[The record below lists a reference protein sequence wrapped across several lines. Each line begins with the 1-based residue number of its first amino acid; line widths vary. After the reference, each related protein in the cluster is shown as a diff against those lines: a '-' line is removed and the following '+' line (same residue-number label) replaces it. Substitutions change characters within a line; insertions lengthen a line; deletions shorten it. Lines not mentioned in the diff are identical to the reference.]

1 MKESYFC
8 NNFRPM
14 ITKCKYWVTESAPT
28 SSLSINAMSLKAD
41 TDQHTI
47 DCTKS
52 MEITHKYNQTQENN
66 HNYHHNQ
73 LYKYVEEKK
82 NTSDILRN
90 DHAIDDHSFIPDGSK
105 DPSVRKDHNCDG
117 SRITRD
123 AQIQTSNKKNLRR
136 RKIKRKSKLSTE
148 RISYRKPCNNEP
160 RIVTDFRIG
169 SHSSSRQSHHDEP
182 WLRVR
187 VLENKRAE
195 YINKFTAVNRQI
207 EEITA
212 TLRDTCCSSES
223 SRNNLEN
230 CDEYFSSI
238 SDDTKVNSSG
248 VENKSTIVKEKN
260 MSKEKND
267 LVNIKRIIGE
277 LKSDTSKNVSEIL
290 HVNNLNNE
298 TVFSAKNAI
307 SSSRNPNDSFGCVAR
322 AMETVYS
329 SNRISIQ

>member
-1 MKESYFC
+1 
-8 NNFRPM
+8 M
-14 ITKCKYWVTESAPT
+14 IICKYWITQSAPT
-28 SSLSINAMSLKAD
+28 SSLSTVAMSLKAH
-41 TDQHTI
+41 TDRQTMII
-47 DCTKS
+47 DCTES
-52 MEITHKYNQTQENN
+52 MEIIRKYNQTQESNDN
-66 HNYHHNQ
+66 SHHNQ
-73 LYKYVEEKK
+73 LYKHVEEKK
-82 NTSDILRN
+82 IASDILRN
-90 DHAIDDHSFIPDGSK
+90 DRAIDDHSFIPDGSK
-105 DPSVRKDHNCDG
+105 DPFMRKDHNCD
-117 SRITRD
+117 SFRMTRD

-136 RKIKRKSKLSTE
+136 RKIKRKSKPATE
-148 RISYRKPCNNEP
+148 RISYRKHYNNEP
-160 RIVTDFRIG
+160 RIATDFRIG

-212 TLRDTCCSSES
+212 TLRDTCCSDES

-238 SDDTKVNSSG
+238 SDDTKVNWSG
-248 VENKSTIVKEKN
+248 VENKSTIVREKN
-260 MSKEKND
+260 TSKEKNG

-290 HVNNLNNE
+290 HVNSNNNE
-298 TVFSAKNAI
+298 IVFSAKDVI
-307 SSSRNPNDSFGCVAR
+307 SSSRNPNDSFGRDIVR